1 MTTVQ
6 IAIKD
11 KDYALLLKSLLVR
24 EQEYTVLIVDRP
36 DLTIPGLI
44 VLADSLLD
52 ASNSFDPERMI
63 VVASRRTTRHLRE
76 LWRARLRNVVFPDD
90 SPQTAFLA
98 IMAARE
104 RLLASPHR
112 PHPILLLSRPAI
124 GLEGNALRGPFALT
138 DSVIDEEVT
147 DKSAGAF
154 ALDDSDNGTRF
165 SIVFVGRSDL
175 DVNNQL
181 HVYVGTYQRFKFV
194 YCSSARAAFER
205 QCSLFHDFDPRD
217 NLVHPLR
224 QANTNWNCPR
234 CKLFG

>member
-76 LWRARLRNVVFPDD
+76 LWRARLRNLVFPDD

-112 PHPILLLSRPAI
+112 PHPILLLSERAI

-147 DKSAGAF
+147 DKSAGGAC
-154 ALDDSDNGTRF
+154 TRRF
-165 SIVFVGRSDL
+165 RQRNPLQHRLCRKVGPGR
-175 DVNNQL
+175 
-181 HVYVGTYQRFKFV
+181 K
-194 YCSSARAAFER
+194 
-205 QCSLFHDFDPRD
+205 
-217 NLVHPLR
+217 
-224 QANTNWNCPR
+224 
-234 CKLFG
+234 

>member
-112 PHPILLLSRPAI
+112 PHPILLLSKRAI
-124 GLEGNALRGPFALT
+124 GL
-138 DSVIDEEVT
+138 
-147 DKSAGAF
+147 F

>member
-24 EQEYTVLIVDRP
+24 DQEYTVLIVDRP

-112 PHPILLLSRPAI
+112 PHPILLLSKRAI
-124 GLEGNALRGPFALT
+124 GL
-138 DSVIDEEVT
+138 
-147 DKSAGAF
+147 F